1 MPALRALAAAF
12 PDHRRILA
20 APRVLEPLAHLSG
33 VVDEVLDARPLA
45 ALPPRAHAADVAVN
59 LHGRGP
65 ESHRVLLATAP
76 RRLLAFAHPA
86 VGESAG
92 GPRWRAGEHEVARW
106 CRLLTESG
114 VPADPAR
121 LELPPRR
128 AIRPRRRGERR

>member
-1 MPALRALAAAF
+1 M
-12 PDHRRILA
+12 
-20 APRVLEPLAHLSG
+20 
-33 VVDEVLDARPLA
+33 LDARPLA
-45 ALPPRAHAADVAVN
+45 ALPPRTHGADVAVN

-86 VGESAG
+86 VGETAG

-106 CRLLTESG
+106 CRLLAESG

-121 LELPPRR
+121 LELRPRRR
-128 AIRPRRRGERR
+128 AIRRRRGGDANPPRRGPGRAALARRALV